1 MEGFLFFSKLWRM
14 GVRDLPHPCPLPKER
29 VRENAVGMG
38 GIGLRVRRAVERCK
52 TRKNFIESP
61 ATLTALPL
69 PGGEGRGEGGRWLH
83 SFSHRFHRGLV
94 LLWLTLCAVARA
106 ATADTFN
113 TAYIAE
119 FLTENKGGLQDED
132 GERHGWIE
140 IHNGGSTTVNLAGW
154 FLTDT
159 GSNLTKWAF
168 PNVALLADKP
178 MVVFVSGK
186 NRANNLAPLHTN
198 FRLAKEGGYLALVN
212 RATNVVSEFAP
223 SYPAQK
229 ADVSFGS
236 VRGEPKLRGAFPRP
250 TPGKA
255 NASSGPGFAPE
266 VKFSRAGGNFTEPF
280 AVELSCRTN
289 GAVIRFTLDGT
300 LPVSTSMV
308 YSAALLI
315 TNTTQL
321 RARAFKEGLL
331 PGPPHSEAYLNL
343 FTNVLEFTSTLPL
356 LVMDTFGR
364 DMPVSDSRTFVH
376 LSLHEPVNGK
386 ASLTNAPTLTTRAGY
401 RVRGSTSA
409 GMPQL
414 GFAMEFIDEFNQEKN
429 LALLGLPA
437 DSDWI
442 LYAPNSFDPVMI
454 HNPFAH
460 QLSRDLGHWSPRTRF
475 VEVFLVRGAGRVRDT
490 YYHGV
495 YVLEEKIKIS
505 KNRVDIERVGAE
517 DVKPPKVTG
526 GYLFKFDRLGPNEG
540 GLNAGGAGMV
550 YVEPK
555 EPAIMVPQRAPQREY
570 LTKYFT
576 DFQRALD
583 GPNWKDATRGYRA
596 FFDVEAGIDFH
607 VLEVLSGNVDAIVLS
622 TYFYK
627 PRNGKVTYGPHWDFD
642 RALGSTDGR
651 DDNPRQWNTGPFF
664 SGAWWPR
671 MFSDVDFWQQWVDR
685 WQELRR
691 THFSVTNLH
700 GLVDRLTGELREA
713 QPREY
718 KRWGFQ
724 PRGGSYQ
731 AEIDHMKRWLAS
743 RVDFIDGQLVQPPHF
758 DKQGEGGALLT
769 LTAATNATIYFTLDG
784 TDPRLAQG
792 VISSNAVAYSGPIP
806 IKADAKIV
814 ARAHNAKQRQSG
826 GPPASTPWSGPVKA
840 SYSVGR

>member
-1 MEGFLFFSKLWRM
+1 MR
-14 GVRDLPHPCPLPKER
+14 
-29 VRENAVGMG
+29 
-38 GIGLRVRRAVERCK
+38 GI
-52 TRKNFIESP
+52 
-61 ATLTALPL
+61 
-69 PGGEGRGEGGRWLH
+69 
-83 SFSHRFHRGLV
+83 HRGLV
-94 LLWLTLCAVARA
+94 LLWLTLCAVASA
-106 ATADTFN
+106 GAADTFN
-113 TAYIAE
+113 TAYITELLA
-119 FLTENKGGLQDED
+119 ENKGGLADED
-132 GERHGWIE
+132 GEHHGWIE
-140 IHNGGSTTVNLAGW
+140 IHNGGQATVNLVGW

-159 GSNLTKWAF
+159 RSNLTKWAF
-168 PNVALLADKP
+168 PNVALLADKQ
-178 MVVFVSGK
+178 MLVFASGT
-186 NRANNLAPLHTN
+186 NRTNLFAPLHTS

-212 RATNVVSEFAP
+212 RATNVVSEILYAKQ
-223 SYPAQK
+223 S
-229 ADVSFGS
+229 ADVSYGS
-236 VRGEPKLRGAFPRP
+236 VRGEPQLRGAFPRP

-255 NASSGPGFAPE
+255 NASSGAGFAPE

-280 AVELSCRTN
+280 ALELSCRTN
-289 GAVIRFTLDGT
+289 GALIRYTLDGT
-300 LPVSTSMV
+300 LPMSTSMV
-308 YSAALLI
+308 YSAALRI
-315 TNTTQL
+315 TNSTQL
-321 RARAFKEGLL
+321 RARAFQEGLL

-356 LVMDTFGR
+356 LVMDTFGK
-364 DMPVSDSRTFVH
+364 DVPVSDNRTFVH

-401 RVRGSTSA
+401 RVRGSTSS

-414 GFAMEFIDEFNQEKN
+414 GFAMEFIDEFNQEKS
-429 LALLGLPA
+429 LAPLGLPA

-454 HNPFAH
+454 HNPFVH

-490 YYHGV
+490 YYNGV
-495 YVLEEKIKIS
+495 YVLEEKIKLS
-505 KNRVDIERVGAE
+505 KSRVDIERVGAE

-583 GPNWKDATRGYRA
+583 GPNWKDTTQGYRA

-718 KRWGFQ
+718 KRWSFQ

-743 RVDFIDGQLVQPPHF
+743 RVDFIDGQLVQPPRLV
-758 DKQGEGGALLT
+758 KEGGDAELLT
-769 LTAATNATIYFTLDG
+769 LRAATNATIYFTLDG

-792 VISSNAVAYSGPIP
+792 VISSNAIAYGGPIQL
-806 IKADAKIV
+806 KADARIV

-826 GPPASTPWSGPVKA
+826 GPPASTPWSGPVKS
-840 SYSVGR
+840 SYTAGR